1 MDFRSVHGKDDF
13 DDLIGFCVGNGIPMP
28 GSERAMW
35 IVIDRC
41 HYHNHSGGIC
51 YWVYENST

>member
-28 GSERAMW
+28 LSQSLRSNLTTWRLRRNLLLGL
-35 IVIDRC
+35 
-41 HYHNHSGGIC
+41 
-51 YWVYENST
+51 